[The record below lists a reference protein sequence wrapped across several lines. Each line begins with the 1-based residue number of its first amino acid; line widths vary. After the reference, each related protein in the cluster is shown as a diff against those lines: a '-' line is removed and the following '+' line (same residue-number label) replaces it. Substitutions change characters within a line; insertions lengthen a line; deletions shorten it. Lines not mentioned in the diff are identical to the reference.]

1 MIGVPESGEGGA
13 REVVLANCP
22 TPLADERLVPLSVL
36 PLVRRMIVP
45 PEDSYE
51 RNEGSRREDRIECD
65 GQRRGWRRTRHNATD
80 VTDKCDE

>member
-1 MIGVPESGEGGA
+1 
-13 REVVLANCP
+13 VLANFP

-51 RNEGSRREDRIECD
+51 GNEGSRREDRKESD
-65 GQRRGWRRTRHNATD
+65 GQ
-80 VTDKCDE
+80 